1 MEPSKTCRFFHTV
14 PFLSSSGIDADEAR
28 SEEETIMLRDAKQW
42 LNNKNIKE
50 KKHPTTG
57 ASALHVAASKGYI
70 KVME

>member
-1 MEPSKTCRFFHTV
+1 MLYACDFYNIYLPSQFV
-14 PFLSSSGIDADEAR
+14 GIDAEEAR

-42 LNNKNIKE
+42 LNNKNVKE

-57 ASALHVAASKGYI
+57 ACALHVAASKGYM